1 MYCIT
6 NDSVCV
12 FAKCNSRYCLFLSV
26 CRTFIQGGLY
36 SKKKK
41 FCHGYFCGVV
51 YNLCQQH
58 DVSNKTEA
66 YCATFPLTSGECEA
80 IYMTSRRR
88 RSKYRC
94 EIVNRSR

>member
-12 FAKCNSRYCLFLSV
+12 CLQNVTVDIVCFCLFAAL
-26 CRTFIQGGLY
+26 LY
-36 SKKKK
+36 REGYTAKKKI
-41 FCHGYFCGVV
+41 CNGYFCGVV